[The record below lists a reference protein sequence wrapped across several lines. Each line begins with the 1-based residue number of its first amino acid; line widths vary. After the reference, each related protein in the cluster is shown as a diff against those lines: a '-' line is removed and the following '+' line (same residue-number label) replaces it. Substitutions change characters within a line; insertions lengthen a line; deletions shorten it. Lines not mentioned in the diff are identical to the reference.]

1 MKVIKPPDACDRCLG
16 AELLCSSV
24 HPAMYRR
31 TRNKSWLCTWGWPCA
46 WGLAVHSW
54 PCGGLLIYDDEVE
67 LASVEVGLDDLD
79 ADRIAERVC
88 DVMTLSDE
96 LECLLVEEVVV
107 RL

>member
-1 MKVIKPPDACDRCLG
+1 MPVTGVWGLNFCAALYIRRCIAGHGTKAGCVHG
-16 AELLCSSV
+16 AGRV
-24 HPAMYRR
+24 HG
-31 TRNKSWLCTWGWPCA
+31 GWPCA